1 MKRGRYLNKH
11 KVFQPL
17 EEVTRSNAR
26 FKHTLAE
33 KYKIVPSIPISI
45 ANISAYDHAE
55 AFLPSFKHFCFIK
68 VIFGL
73 LNFIDCG
80 HFNFKLQKNY
90 FIGPLPASFFFI
102 FLFNTVTMVSISGV
116 GSDRSTNCHTTT
128 AL

>member
-33 KYKIVPSIPISI
+33 KYKIVSSIPISI

-55 AFLPSFKHFCFIK
+55 AFLPSFLLTLLNR
-68 VIFGL
+68 FGL
-73 LNFIDCG
+73 KCPCHIC
-80 HFNFKLQKNY
+80 
-90 FIGPLPASFFFI
+90 
-102 FLFNTVTMVSISGV
+102 V
-116 GSDRSTNCHTTT
+116 G
-128 AL
+128 